1 MSKSGGITLNQ
12 LLAFDGFSFD
22 DLLNL
27 ESLPEASAAPGRSSR
42 REQRAIRKDMR
53 SKCDKICFIFYLAIL
68 RAKGMNHTEI
78 TTRARKR
85 LRHE

>member
-1 MSKSGGITLNQ
+1 MSKSGGITLNE
-12 LLAFDGFSFD
+12 LLGFDGFSFD

-42 REQRAIRKDMR
+42 REQRGIRKNML
-53 SKCDKICFIFYLAIL
+53 SMCEKICFIFYLAIL
-68 RAKGMNHTEI
+68 RTKGMNHTAI
-78 TTRARKR
+78 TIQNRKR